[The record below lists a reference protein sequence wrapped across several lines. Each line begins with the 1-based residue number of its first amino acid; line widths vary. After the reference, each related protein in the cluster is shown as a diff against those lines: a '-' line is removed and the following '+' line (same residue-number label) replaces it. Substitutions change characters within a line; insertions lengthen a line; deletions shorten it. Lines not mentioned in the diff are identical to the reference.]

1 MKKYILILILPV
13 FIVFID
19 GCGKD
24 NDNLSKGTTD
34 FDPWEIPLRRRE
46 NEFLAGNKVHNPS
59 FEQGR
64 FFRDHINTFEIDGW
78 KEITHSG
85 EEVEWVDTE
94 KEKYSQRDV
103 YSGYRAIK
111 INRAEV
117 DETDDKGVGVISD
130 YIKVI
135 PGNYSL
141 EYHIKLKNIHSH
153 KKRFGSR
160 LMDAVNVRIHYYNK
174 NKIEIGSNMVNPA
187 DGSKFDNG
195 FKAFQFS
202 GLWGIDSLGWTK
214 TQGISHRL
222 PFLDG
227 DIPKETR
234 YVRLFF
240 GLKGQG
246 TMWIDNVSLKYTKY
260 NFTLAERLN
269 QFVQKDYHPAEL
281 IIPKPKH
288 IEPKTAISY
297 FDKEKP
303 ESKPA
308 IMLPEKPDAL
318 SLEAAKLLRQKLM
331 ESISSV
337 TDKNVDI
344 PILEQNTP
352 INLENFSLVFAIGIS
367 PGDNQVVPGK
377 EKTTMKNNP
386 QGYFITRLNDTSNIV
401 FLKGNQP
408 KGNFYAVNTINQ
420 LLSDSVCQYHHTEI
434 ADYPDYSKR
443 AVVTKTDHS
452 TISEFDHVYDKLK
465 LSHLFLDVEIN
476 EENKQLFQKWN
487 EKIALKTP
495 AIKKGIALRPSDIDL
510 KNEMHGSINKAFD
523 YSEIKQFI
531 NSTYERGVKEYL
543 ILLNDIE
550 EDTYNTN
557 NKFDGQ
563 RVNQNNMLYRSLC
576 DIHTELIEQ
585 IYNWIP
591 EQTKLYLK
599 PVWNST
605 DMINQSHGR
614 GEIYLNELFR
624 KIPDKVQFLWSGAT
638 KNPGIVDN
646 IEMYHIEKISG
657 KTPVFFC
664 NNINP
669 LFNDELSFTLPINP
683 PKLRM
688 HSLFKN
694 FVIQLPDNFFKNSGE
709 GSFFAHIDLRELTPI
724 KKIQLSTL
732 ADYLWNSENYN
743 PDESLYISL
752 LKTFGKE
759 NTINLIEFNQL
770 YMGLYDLYLRNKN
783 QGMKRK
789 NMKTAEE
796 YIQKMNVLTEKFEQ
810 KMENDKMKNTLIHM
824 KNEME
829 SLYNQ
834 MIK

>member
-1 MKKYILILILPV
+1 M
-13 FIVFID
+13 
-19 GCGKD
+19 
-24 NDNLSKGTTD
+24 
-34 FDPWEIPLRRRE
+34 
-46 NEFLAGNKVHNPS
+46 
-59 FEQGR
+59 
-64 FFRDHINTFEIDGW
+64 
-78 KEITHSG
+78 
-85 EEVEWVDTE
+85 DTS
-94 KEKYSQRDV
+94 KEKFSHRDV
-103 YSGYRAIK
+103 FKGHRAIK
-111 INRAEV
+111 INRKEV
-117 DETDDKGVGVISD
+117 NETDDMGVGVISD

-141 EYHIKLKNIHSH
+141 EYYIKLKNIHSH

-174 NKIEIGSNMVNPA
+174 NKIEISSNMVNPS

-202 GLWGIDSLGWTK
+202 GLWDIDSLGWTK
-214 TQGISHRL
+214 TQGISHTL

-246 TMWIDNVSLKYTKY
+246 TMWIDNVSLKYTRY

-281 IIPKPKH
+281 VIPKPKH
-288 IEPKTAISY
+288 IEPKTTISY

-331 ESISSV
+331 ESISSI
-337 TDKNVDI
+337 TGKNVDI

-352 INLENFSLVFAIGIS
+352 ISQENFSLVFAIGIS
-367 PGDNQVVPGK
+367 PGDNQAVPGK
-377 EKTTMKNNP
+377 EKTTVKNNQ
-386 QGYFITRLNDTSNIV
+386 QGYFITRLNDTSNVV
-401 FLKGNQP
+401 FLKGKQP
-408 KGNFYAVNTINQ
+408 IGNFYAVNTINQ
-420 LLSDSVCQYHHTEI
+420 LISDSVCKYHHTEI
-434 ADYPDYSKR
+434 ADSPDYSKR
-443 AVVTKTDHS
+443 AVVTKTGHS
-452 TISEFDHVYDKLK
+452 TISEFEHVFDKLK

-487 EKIALKTP
+487 KKIAHKTP
-495 AIKKGIALRPSDIDL
+495 AIKKGIALRPSTIDL

-523 YSEIKQFI
+523 YPEIKQFI
-531 NSTYERGVKEYL
+531 NNTYEKGVKEYL

-550 EDTYNTN
+550 EDTVTTN

-585 IYNWIP
+585 VYNWIP

-624 KIPDKVQFLWSGAT
+624 KIPGKVQFLWSGAT

-646 IEMYHIEKISG
+646 IEMYHIEKMIG

-669 LFNDELSFTLPINP
+669 LFNDELSFTLPINS

-732 ADYLWNSENYN
+732 ANYLWNSENYN

-752 LKTFGKE
+752 IKTFGKE

-770 YMGLYDLYLRNKN
+770 YMGLYELCLRNKN
-783 QGMKRK
+783 QAMRRK

-796 YIQKMNVLTEKFEQ
+796 YIQKMNVLTDQFEQ

-824 KNEME
+824 KNELE
-829 SLYNQ
+829 SFYNQ